1 MNANTLG
8 KWIFAMGMAA
18 LASVVPVGCDSGTG
32 DSSELDNYFAN
43 HPYVSDPR
51 DGVSSLVS
59 ITPNSAVVNTAKG
72 RAVFTFNGGTAPYT
86 WDVADSSKGTIS
98 GSGAQGVYTATVV
111 GNNDVI
117 AYDRDGHAAI
127 AKITGSFADLAI
139 SASPSPPS
147 LSTNGSVA
155 VFNASGGVAP
165 YSWEVAD
172 FNKGGFVKSGL
183 VVSTTTG
190 SSVVYSRKAANGNA
204 VMVTDSTGVTVSM
217 AIPQP

>member
-117 AYDRDGHAAI
+117 AYDREGHAAI
-127 AKITGSFADLAI
+127 AKITGSSSDLAI
-139 SASPSPPS
+139 SASLSS
-147 LSTNGSVA
+147 LATNGSMA
-155 VFNASGGVAP
+155 IIKATGGVAP
-165 YSWEVAD
+165 YIWSVS
-172 FNKGGFVKSGL
+172 NPLKGEL
-183 VVSTTTG
+183 DTTTG
-190 SSVVYSRKAANGNA
+190 SSVVYSRKLPGDN
-204 VMVTDSTGVTVSM
+204 SVTVKDNIGMTAKMVIS
-217 AIPQP
+217 QP